1 MTLILRADQPMTN
14 PGAAPFRLRPL
25 PVGGDVARWSAVT
38 VPLEEVYAKTWESST
53 PGGPTLAYTPGSINA
68 PVMRREGAFPY
79 LEFNGVVQ
87 GLTAPLVLPQPH
99 SIVMVVR
106 THVLDSSAIQVLSG
120 DQNVP
125 GGDAIDRANIF
136 AAGGVG
142 TRTIRMTAGANPSS
156 TIAPTDQ
163 WAVLVAVFDTD
174 ASVMRLDDAEQTG
187 ISAGTARREGISFG
201 HYRAG
206 MNFAPMDLAEAVVYP
221 FALDAAQR
229 ADTVAGLRAAYGV

>member
-1 MTLILRADQPMTN
+1 MTLIMRADQPMTA
-14 PGAAPFRLRPL
+14 PGSAPHRLRPL
-25 PVGGDVARWSAVT
+25 PVAGDVARWSADT
-38 VPLEEVYAKTWESST
+38 VPLGEIYAKTWESST

-68 PVMRREGAFPY
+68 PTMRRGGAFPY
-79 LEFNGVVQ
+79 LEFNGTVQ

-106 THVLDSSAIQVLSG
+106 THVLDSSAVQVLSG
-120 DQNVP
+120 DQDVP

-136 AAGGVG
+136 AAGNVG
-142 TRTIRMTAGANPSS
+142 TRTIRMAAGASPSS
-156 TIAPTDQ
+156 TITPTDQ
-163 WAVLVAVFDTD
+163 WAVLIVVFDT
-174 ASVMRLDDAEQTG
+174 ATSVMRLNDAEQTG

-206 MNFAPMDLAEAVVYP
+206 MNFAPMDLAEAAIYP

-229 ADTVAGLRAAYGV
+229 ADTVAGLRETYGF